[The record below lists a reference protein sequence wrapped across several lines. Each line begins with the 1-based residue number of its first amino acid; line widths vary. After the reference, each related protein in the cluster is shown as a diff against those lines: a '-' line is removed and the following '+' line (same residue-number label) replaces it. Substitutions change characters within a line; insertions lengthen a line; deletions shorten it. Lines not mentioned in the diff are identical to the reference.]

1 MHAICFD
8 FNIPNHFRG
17 ECGWYVRKRVRVRTV
32 STCAWWPGTVY
43 TLLTCKCGG
52 GVSAYS
58 ASPTN
63 MAVSTRPGTVGSAA
77 PLLSRRISSPP
88 LSFRYRYGSLASM
101 LTGRIT
107 RARALTVFS
116 SRARLLSLA
125 SRSRAYRRTVRRTE
139 TLVERGTTLPSS
151 AHRSEIPYLPANRTG
166 LRC

>member
-1 MHAICFD
+1 MWLVREEASACTDSIHVRRLVA
-8 FNIPNHFRG
+8 
-17 ECGWYVRKRVRVRTV
+17 WYCVH
-32 STCAWWPGTVY
+32 SD

-116 SRARLLSLA
+116 SRAPPLSRLA
-125 SRSRAYRRTVRRTE
+125 VSRLQTNCAPPAARPAE
-139 TLVERGTTLPSS
+139 TLVERGTTLPST